1 MTKVRSERW
10 ALQSF
15 ATNTVSIIGSEV
27 FVRATNFLVYAWI
40 ARRLGLLPFGQL
52 SLALSLFYLFQ
63 IISTVGQP
71 NLITRDIAIDPGSVR
86 ARTRSARSVVMAG
99 TALSM
104 IPLAVLI
111 ALFGWETKTIV
122 TILIV
127 FTGLL
132 PNALSQV
139 LEGVLRGLEKMQY
152 IALAN
157 VPIHLLKAV
166 VAYVVLVVTDDI
178 RVLGVVFAATYW
190 LVYGVEL
197 LIVRRLTADTANP
210 LRDSENSQP
219 QDSQPQDSQPQ
230 AESLGVGSLETGAG
244 LKAEMTRGASFF
256 GVDVVYAMNSTAPVL
271 VVSALLGEE
280 SVGVLGAAMQAV
292 VPLSL
297 VINSVVRVAFPAMCR
312 KFESPDNNA
321 KQILVNLMDA
331 ILSMIVPLTISIGVF
346 AGFVAE
352 VLYDNGEFEPAA
364 VLLRFIIWWSI
375 VDVLATVMGQS
386 LWASAREG
394 TSMRIGLVSVSIGL
408 IGNLLFVSLFGLNG
422 VAVTMLFSGAA
433 LLGLHYR
440 QLTSVVSLTDIF
452 GAIWRPAAAGLVQVG
467 FLLLFGDVAVIP
479 LAAAGIV
486 VYLLVLLLLDRLHRG
501 NDDDGRSGSR
511 LLSNLASSLGN

>member
-1 MTKVRSERW
+1 MSATRSERW

-71 NLITRDIAIDPGSVR
+71 NLITRDVAIDPAGVE
-86 ARTRSARSVVMAG
+86 ARTRSARSVVLAG

-104 IPLAVLI
+104 IPLAILI

-132 PNALSQV
+132 PHALSQV

-152 IALAN
+152 IAAAN
-157 VPIHLLKAV
+157 VPIHLLKAA

-178 RVLGVVFAATYW
+178 RVLGFVFAATYW
-190 LVYGVEL
+190 LVYGIEWW
-197 LIVRRLTADTANP
+197 IVRRLTSEARQSTNEAADP
-210 LRDSENSQP
+210 LT
-219 QDSQPQDSQPQ
+219 Q
-230 AESLGVGSLETGAG
+230 ADQADQVDQAGPVGLR
-244 LKAEMTRGASFF
+244 AEMARGASFF
-256 GVDVVYAMNSTAPVL
+256 GVDVVFAMNSTAPVL

-280 SVGVLGAAMQAV
+280 AVGVLGAAMQAV

-312 KFESPDNNA
+312 QFENPDSNA
-321 KQILVNLMDA
+321 KKILVNLMDA
-331 ILSMIVPLTISIGVF
+331 ILSIIVPLTISIGFF

-386 LWASAREG
+386 LWASEREG
-394 TSMRIGLVSVSIGL
+394 TSMRIGLVSVTIGL
-408 IGNLLFVSLFGLNG
+408 IGNLVFVSLFGLNG
-422 VAVTMLFSGAA
+422 IAVTMLFSGAA
-433 LLGLHYR
+433 LLGLHYQ
-440 QLTSVVSLTDIF
+440 QLTSVVSLVDIF
-452 GAIWRPAAAGLVQVG
+452 GAMWRPALAGLIQVG
-467 FLLLFGDVAVIP
+467 VLSVLSDSMAVVP
-479 LAAAGIV
+479 LALIGIGA
-486 VYLLVLLLLDRLHRG
+486 YLVVLLALDRFQG
-501 NDDDGRSGSR
+501 GDDDRSGSGSR
-511 LLSNLASSLGN
+511 LLSNLASSLGNSG

>member
-1 MTKVRSERW
+1 MSATKSDRW

-27 FVRATNFLVYAWI
+27 FVRATNFLIYAWI

-71 NLITRDIAIDPGSVR
+71 NLITRDVAIDPASVR

-104 IPLAVLI
+104 IPLVVLI
-111 ALFGWETKTIV
+111 ALFGWEAKTIV

-132 PNALSQV
+132 PHALSQV

-152 IALAN
+152 IAAAN
-157 VPIHLLKAV
+157 VPIHLLKAAA
-166 VAYVVLVVTDDI
+166 AYVVLVLTDDI
-178 RVLGVVFAATYW
+178 RILGVVFAVTYW
-190 LVYGVEL
+190 LVYGVEWW
-197 LIVRRLTADTANP
+197 IVRRLTDDLQSQAGSKPASEPDTDFAGSSG
-210 LRDSENSQP
+210 LR
-219 QDSQPQDSQPQ
+219 
-230 AESLGVGSLETGAG
+230 
-244 LKAEMTRGASFF
+244 AEMGRGASFF
-256 GVDVVYAMNSTAPVL
+256 GVDVVFAMNSTAPVL

-280 SVGVLGAAMQAV
+280 AVGVLGAAMQAV

-312 KFESPDNNA
+312 QFENPDSNA
-321 KQILVNLMDA
+321 RKILVNLMEA
-331 ILSMIVPLTISIGVF
+331 ILSIIAPLTISIGVF
-346 AGFVAE
+346 SSFVAE

-364 VLLRFIIWWSI
+364 VLLSFIIWWSI

-386 LWASAREG
+386 LWASEREG
-394 TSMRIGLVSVSIGL
+394 TSMRIGLVSVTIGL
-408 IGNLLFVSLFGLNG
+408 LGNLLFVSLFGLNG
-422 VAVTMLFSGAA
+422 IAVTMLFSGAA
-433 LLGLHYR
+433 LLGLHYQ
-440 QLTSVVSLTDIF
+440 QLTSVVSATDIL
-452 GAIWRPAAAGLVQVG
+452 GAMWRPALAGVTQVG
-467 FLLLFGDVAVIP
+467 FLILLADSMAVVP
-479 LAAAGIV
+479 LALAGIV
-486 VYLLVLLLLDRLHRG
+486 VYLVVLLALDRFQG
-501 NDDDGRSGSR
+501 KSGEQDGSGSR
-511 LLSNLASSLGN
+511 LLANLAASLGN